1 MTLDLE
7 TSSIMQNHILFIINA
22 CHNLWSRNLPHPLSS
37 EQASV
42 IQSSAEE
49 TKTAPNGRVQFL
61 WLPCHAF
68 FSLKWYINLQYMTC
82 ASNSFQAACYWPAE
96 GMLYSQEPRSL
107 SVFTF
112 HENQDE
118 VCDVVKYLNSVL
130 GSPVGFPVNKRL
142 CTLQIWKFG
151 QCWLK
156 LSLNEWFLFFL
167 INKVSPRDTFGISF
181 G

>member
-68 FSLKWYINLQYMTC
+68 FSLKWY
-82 ASNSFQAACYWPAE
+82 
-96 GMLYSQEPRSL
+96 
-107 SVFTF
+107 
-112 HENQDE
+112 
-118 VCDVVKYLNSVL
+118 
-130 GSPVGFPVNKRL
+130 
-142 CTLQIWKFG
+142 KFAVYD
-151 QCWLK
+151 LR
-156 LSLNEWFLFFL
+156 F
-167 INKVSPRDTFGISF
+167 
-181 G
+181 